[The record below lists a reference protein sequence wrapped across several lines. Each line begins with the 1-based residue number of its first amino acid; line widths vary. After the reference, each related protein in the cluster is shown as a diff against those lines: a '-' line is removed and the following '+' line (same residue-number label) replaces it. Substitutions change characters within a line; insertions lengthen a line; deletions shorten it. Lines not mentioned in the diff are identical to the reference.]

1 MLRFSHVSWFAPYG
15 RHCVPRLRI
24 ALLTYLRPTAR
35 ATGPAVA
42 TCDMNSH
49 LHSVVCVALTDGPEN
64 IAAGRPESQ
73 PMVTAIGCS
82 PFVVSDC
89 ASHSIP
95 CAPSLI
101 LVRPL
106 IALDAESFM
115 ARLSFPFGKTMGEVP
130 RLGSTRKC
138 G

>member
-1 MLRFSHVSWFAPYG
+1 MVCSVRPGIACLGFVSLSSH
-15 RHCVPRLRI
+15 I
-24 ALLTYLRPTAR
+24 
-35 ATGPAVA
+35 
-42 TCDMNSH
+42 CDPPPGQLVTTRDMSSH
-49 LHSVVCVALTDGPEN
+49 LHSVLCAAHTEGPQT

-82 PFVVSDC
+82 PLVVSVC

-101 LVRPL
+101 LVLPL
-106 IALDAESFM
+106 ISPDAEAFM
-115 ARLSFPFGKTMGEVP
+115 ARLSFPFGKTMREDTRRV
-130 RLGSTRKC
+130 STRKC

>member
-24 ALLTYLRPTAR
+24 ALLTYLRSAAR
-35 ATGPAVA
+35 ATSPAVA
-42 TCDMNSH
+42 TCDMSSH
-49 LHSVVCVALTDGPEN
+49 LHSVVCAAHTEGPQT

-82 PFVVSDC
+82 PLVVSVF

-101 LVRPL
+101 LVLPL
-106 IALDAESFM
+106 ISPDAESFM
-115 ARLSFPFGKTMGEVP
+115 ARLSLPFGKTMGEVP

>member
-1 MLRFSHVSWFAPYG
+1 MVCSLRP
-15 RHCVPRLRI
+15 RI
-24 ALLTYLRPTAR
+24 ACLGLVSLSSHI
-35 ATGPAVA
+35 
-42 TCDMNSH
+42 CDTPPVQLVTTRDMSSH
-49 LHSVVCVALTDGPEN
+49 LHSVVCVAHTEGPET

-73 PMVTAIGCS
+73 PMVTATGCS
-82 PFVVSDC
+82 PLVVSVC

-101 LVRPL
+101 LVLPL
-106 IALDAESFM
+106 ISPDAESFM

-130 RLGSTRKC
+130 RLGSMRKC